1 MTKGDRLAHV
11 YVEFIPKEIDGGI
24 LYISRRFNTA
34 AHRCCCGCG
43 FKVVTPLNAAKWNL
57 VDHGD
62 TVSLAP
68 SIGLGA
74 LPCRSHYWIR
84 RGRVDWYAE
93 MTATQT
99 RRARQRDEYASRV
112 FTGEIKPPPARESPR
127 QAPSQRPGF
136 WASIKAWWD
145 SLWS

>member
-1 MTKGDRLAHV
+1 MTRRDRLAHV
-11 YVEFIPKEIDGGI
+11 YVEFIPKEIDEGV

-34 AHRCCCGCG
+34 THRCCCGCG

-62 TVSLAP
+62 SVSLAP

-93 MTATQT
+93 MTAAQT
-99 RRARQRDEYASRV
+99 RRALRRDEYASRI
-112 FTGEIKPPPARESPR
+112 FTGEMKPPPTRERPR
-127 QAPSQRPGF
+127 PTPPQKPGF
-136 WASIKAWWD
+136 WASLKTWWD